1 MRVLTNTSINIT
13 ETKDSRI
20 LKKKKKKREGKKPQ
34 GLTIFLAVI
43 IVLIFKIIY

>member
-20 LKKKKKKREGKKPQ
+20 LKKKKKREGKKPQ